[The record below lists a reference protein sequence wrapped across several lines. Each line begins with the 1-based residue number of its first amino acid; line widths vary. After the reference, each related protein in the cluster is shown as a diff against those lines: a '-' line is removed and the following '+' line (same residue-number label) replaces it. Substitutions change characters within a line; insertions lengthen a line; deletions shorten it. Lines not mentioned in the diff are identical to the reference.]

1 MKNNIY
7 LILTLMLFGCSA
19 NWHTDT
25 VQNTMNA
32 TNQLS
37 VGKVQREIK
46 VGMSSADVVQILG
59 SPNIVSTD
67 DERREVWVYDKIATD
82 TAYSASGIA
91 GSIIVLGGAANAGAR
106 STNQRTLT
114 IIIKFDNSNKVRD
127 FSYHQSSF

>member
-1 MKNNIY
+1 MKKNIY
-7 LILTLMLFGCSA
+7 LILIFSLVGCSA
-19 NWHTDT
+19 NWHANTL
-25 VQNTMNA
+25 QNAANGGDR
-32 TNQLS
+32 LS

-46 VGMSSADVVQILG
+46 VGMSSADVIQVLG

-82 TAYSASGIA
+82 TAYSTSGAYGTIL
-91 GSIIVLGGAANAGAR
+91 ILGAAGNSGAQ

-114 IIIKFDNSNKVRD
+114 IAIKFDKNNKVRD